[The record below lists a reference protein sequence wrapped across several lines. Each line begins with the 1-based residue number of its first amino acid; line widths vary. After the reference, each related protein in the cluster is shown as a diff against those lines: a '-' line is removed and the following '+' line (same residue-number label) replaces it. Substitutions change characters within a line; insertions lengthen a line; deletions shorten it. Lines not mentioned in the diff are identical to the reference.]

1 MIRFK
6 QFLED
11 AAAGLHK
18 WEALLHHIAEEE
30 LIACRVT
37 SIKLSSDGRAITVY
51 AHCADRPRDEGR
63 QDDLSEKLTRRL
75 SLHPLPEFGRLTA
88 RVNHVADT
96 VAGSIATP

>member
-11 AAAGLHK
+11 ASTGLHK

-37 SIKLSSDGRAITVY
+37 SIKMASHGRTVVVT

-63 QDDLSEKLTRRL
+63 QHDLSEKLTRRL

-88 RVNHVADT
+88 QVNHVADT
-96 VAGSIATP
+96 VVGSIATP